1 MSLNDIPSSERIHIG
16 FFGRRNVGKSSL
28 VNAVTGQQLSIVSET
43 KGTTTDPVTKSM
55 EILPLGPVVIIDTPG
70 IDDEGTLG
78 ELRVRRTRQ
87 VLNKTDIAVLVA
99 DAAAGLQPAEEEL
112 LVLFQEKKIEYV
124 IAWNKADLLE
134 TVPEPAENSIYVS
147 ALQGTNVPEL
157 RMLMAAKLKEP
168 AVKKRLVGDLID
180 PKDMLVLVMPQDV
193 AAPKGRLILP
203 QVQMIRDIL
212 DEHAM
217 ALCVQTEE
225 LPAAIGALK
234 DRPKLVITDS
244 QVFKAADAGTPKDVL
259 LTSFSILL
267 ARYKGLL
274 DSAVRGVAAVE
285 TVTPDDTVLIV
296 EGCTHHRQCEDI
308 GTVKIP
314 RGLSGHLG
322 FGVNFDTCSGTEFP
336 EDLSPYKM
344 VIHCGGCMLSEREV
358 LYRVKCAED
367 QGVPITNYGIL
378 LAYLQGILPRAL
390 EIFPDLR
397 ALIEQ

>member
-1 MSLNDIPSSERIHIG
+1 MSAAQLAQERDEKMKKRSIRFAARFCG
-16 FFGRRNVGKSSL
+16 MLALLAALQLPAFAAESGRML
-28 VNAVTGQQLSIVSET
+28 V
-43 KGTTTDPVTKSM
+43 
-55 EILPLGPVVIIDTPG
+55 PLGEAAG
-70 IDDEGTLG
+70 IRICADG
-78 ELRVRRTRQ
+78 
-87 VLNKTDIAVLVA
+87 VLVVGISQVPTGSGTVCP
-99 DAAAGLQPAEEEL
+99 AAEAGLQPQEEEL
-112 LVLFQEKKIEYV
+112 LALFREKKIEYV
-124 IAWNKADLLE
+124 IAFNKADLLK
-134 TVPEPAENSIYVS
+134 TVPAAGENEIYVS
-147 ALQGTNVPEL
+147 ALQGMNIPEL

-168 AVKKRLVGDLID
+168 AVRKRLVGDLID
-180 PKDMLVLVMPQDV
+180 PQDMLVLVMPQDA

-225 LPAAIGALK
+225 LPAAIEALK
-234 DRPKLVITDS
+234 DRPGLVITDS
-244 QVFKAADAGTPKDVL
+244 QVFRAADQGTPEDVL

-285 TVTPDDTVLIV
+285 TVTPEDTVLIV

-314 RGLSGHLG
+314 RGLSKHLG
-322 FGVNFDTCSGTEFP
+322 FDVKFATCSGTEYP

-390 EIFPDLR
+390 GIFPELQ
-397 ALIEQ
+397 ALIR

>member
-1 MSLNDIPSSERIHIG
+1 MSLNDIPSGERIHIG

-70 IDDEGTLG
+70 IDDEGALG

-99 DAAAGLQPAEEEL
+99 DALTGLTAPEQEL
-112 LVLFQEKKIEYV
+112 IALFQEKKIEYV
-124 IAWNKADLLE
+124 IAYNKADLLDP
-134 TVPEPAENSIYVS
+134 VPEAAENSIYVS
-147 ALQGTNVPEL
+147 ALKGTNIPEL

-168 AVKKRLVGDLID
+168 VQKKRLVGDLID
-180 PKDMLVLVMPQDV
+180 PGELLVLVMPQDV

-212 DEHAM
+212 DEHAL

-225 LPAAIGALK
+225 LPAAIDALK
-234 DRPKLVITDS
+234 DRPGLVITDS
-244 QVFKAADAGTPKDVL
+244 QVFGAADRGTPPDVL

-267 ARYKGLL
+267 ARYKGQL
-274 DSAVRGVAAVE
+274 DSAVRGAAVVD
-285 TVTPDDTVLIV
+285 TVTPQDKVLIV
-296 EGCTHHRQCEDI
+296 EGCTHHRQCDDI

-314 RGLSGHLG
+314 RGLKKHLG
-322 FGVNFDTCSGTEFP
+322 FDVNFAACSGTEFP

-397 ALIEQ
+397 ALID

>member
-70 IDDEGTLG
+70 IDDEGALG

-99 DAAAGLQPAEEEL
+99 DAQTGLTEQEQEL
-112 LVLFQEKKIEYV
+112 LALFLEKKIEYV
-124 IAWNKADLLE
+124 IAYNKADLLE
-134 TVPEPAENSIYVS
+134 TVPEAGENDIYVS
-147 ALQGTNVPEL
+147 ALKGTNVPEL

-168 AVKKRLVGDLID
+168 SVRKRLVGDLIG
-180 PKDMLVLVMPQDV
+180 PKEMLVLVMPQDV

-212 DEHAM
+212 DEHAL

-225 LPAAIGALK
+225 LPEAIGALK
-234 DRPKLVITDS
+234 ERPGLVITDS
-244 QVFKAADAGTPKDVL
+244 QVFKAASEGTPNDVL

-285 TVTPDDTVLIV
+285 TVTPEDTVLIV
-296 EGCTHHRQCEDI
+296 EGCTHHRQCDDI

-314 RGLSGHLG
+314 RGLKKHLG
-322 FGVNFDTCSGTEFP
+322 FDVKFAACSGTEFP

-367 QGVPITNYGIL
+367 QRVPITNYGIL

-390 EIFPDLR
+390 EIFPELQ
-397 ALIEQ
+397 ALIR

>member
-1 MSLNDIPSSERIHIG
+1 MSLNDIPSGERIHIG

-70 IDDEGTLG
+70 IDDEGALG

-99 DAAAGLQPAEEEL
+99 DALTGLTAPEQEL
-112 LVLFQEKKIEYV
+112 IALFQEKKIEYV
-124 IAWNKADLLE
+124 IAYNKADLLDP
-134 TVPEPAENSIYVS
+134 VPEAAENSIYVS
-147 ALQGTNVPEL
+147 ALKGTNIPEL

-168 AVKKRLVGDLID
+168 AQKKRLVGDLID
-180 PKDMLVLVMPQDV
+180 PGELLVLVMPQDV

-212 DEHAM
+212 DEHAL

-225 LPAAIGALK
+225 LPAAIDALK
-234 DRPKLVITDS
+234 HRPGLVITDS
-244 QVFKAADAGTPKDVL
+244 QVFGAADRGTPPDVL

-274 DSAVRGVAAVE
+274 DSAVRGVAAVDS
-285 TVTPDDTVLIV
+285 VTPEDTVLIV
-296 EGCTHHRQCEDI
+296 EGCTHHRQCDDI

-314 RGLSGHLG
+314 RGLKKHLG
-322 FGVNFDTCSGTEFP
+322 FDVNFAACSGTEFP
-336 EDLSPYKM
+336 ENLSPYKM

-397 ALIEQ
+397 VLID

>member
-1 MSLNDIPSSERIHIG
+1 MSLQDIPSSERIHIG

-28 VNAVTGQQLSIVSET
+28 VNAVTGQQLSIVSDT

-70 IDDEGTLG
+70 IDDEGALG
-78 ELRVRRTRQ
+78 EQRVKRTRQ
-87 VLNKTDIAVLVA
+87 VLNRTDVAVLVA
-99 DAAAGLQPAEEEL
+99 DAAEGLTAPEEEL
-112 LVLFQEKKIEYV
+112 LTLFREKNIEYV
-124 IAWNKADLLE
+124 IAMNKADLL
-134 TVPEPAENSIYVS
+134 PQLPAAGDHRIWVS
-147 ALQGTNVPEL
+147 ATQGTNVNEL
-157 RMLMAAKLKEP
+157 RLLLAGLAKEP
-168 AVKKRLVGDLID
+168 AQKKRLVGDLIE
-180 PKDMLVLVMPQDV
+180 PGEMLVLVMPQDV

-212 DEHAM
+212 DEHAL

-225 LPAAIGALK
+225 LPAAMAALK
-234 DRPKLVITDS
+234 ERPGLVITDS
-244 QVFKAADAGTPKDVL
+244 QVFGAAAAGTPDGVL

-274 DSAVRGVAAVE
+274 SSAVRGVAAIDRL
-285 TVTPDDTVLIV
+285 TPEDQVLIV
-296 EGCTHHRQCEDI
+296 EGCTHHRQCDDI

-314 RGLSGHLG
+314 RGLKKHLG
-322 FGVNFDTCSGTEFP
+322 FDVRFETCSGASFP
-336 EDLSPYKM
+336 EDLTPYRA

-367 QGVPITNYGIL
+367 QQVPITNYGIL

-390 EIFPDLR
+390 EIFPELR
-397 ALIEQ
+397 ALIV